1 MRGKVMEFKQIEAF
15 VNVVKQHSFSK
26 AGDALDLTQP
36 TISAHISSLEKELGL
51 RLIDRGRKETLP
63 TKEGAVFFEYA
74 VNMLQLRDESLY
86 SLDSGKGEYGGT
98 IDLVI
103 SSGICDS
110 KIPEYLMKYKKRFPN
125 IALFVRQEQT
135 NCLLKKISDGRAAF
149 GFTDTKQDDG
159 LEYELLKEERFVLI
173 VPNCKKY
180 AENIERSMNLFELR
194 KELLV
199 TWECSSS
206 ARKPILKVLADSGLL
221 INQRRVI
228 GVLDSIEAV
237 KQYVR
242 SGLGAAILPESAVKE
257 GSDSRFLVFSIDDLS
272 VTNKLYLVYNK
283 VNKLSP
289 EAAAFLSLIQND
301 AIRGGRT
308 ASRS

>member
-1 MRGKVMEFKQIEAF
+1 MEFKQIEAF

-86 SLDSGKGEYGGT
+86 SLDFGKGEYGGT

-125 IALFVRQEQT
+125 IALFVRQEQS
-135 NCLLKKISDGRAAF
+135 NGLLKRISDGRAAF

-242 SGLGAAILPESAVKE
+242 SGLGSAILPESAVKE
-257 GSDSRFLVFSIDDLS
+257 GSDSRFLVFSIDDLA

-283 VNKLSP
+283 ANKLSP

-301 AIRGGRT
+301 SIRGTRT
-308 ASRS
+308 VSRS